1 MTHQTD
7 DILNRKGERDAKR
20 LAEKVKE
27 AIRSDIRKY
36 ITEEAIITSDGKRR
50 VKIPIKGLQLPEF
63 RFGDNRSGKGQAR
76 LGAGSQGVQEGD
88 RLVPAQGAER
98 AGEAAAEHILEKEVT
113 IDELVDLAFEELG
126 LPDLDEHV
134 NARVRSEKRRWDEV
148 RRTGPIAQVD
158 LRRTLKA
165 NMKRNARENGV
176 TQIRALRR
184 EDLRFRSYTERTELC
199 NNAVIISMM
208 DVSGSMT
215 EHKKWLV
222 RMCLFWIK
230 RYLER
235 IYDGLEFVFII
246 HDTRAQ
252 VVDEELF
259 FATTTGGGT
268 YISSAYEKAMDV
280 ITERYPATEWNLYPF
295 YFSDGEN
302 WEDDNKRA
310 VTYARRLAD
319 ISRMFY
325 YGQVASTNYATFMK
339 TITEGLADCG
349 RLVVADIQTER
360 DVAEAIRRF
369 LHKEMPTSARPASA
383 PAPKPTDAPRATAA
397 TPKVTAPSGRAVR
410 LGGAPRRP

>member
-1 MTHQTD
+1 MSRTPLD
-7 DILNRKGERDAKR
+7 DGLARKGERDAKR
-20 LAEKVKE
+20 LQAKLKE
-27 AIRSDIRKY
+27 ALRQDIRKY
-36 ITEEAIITSDGKRR
+36 ITEEAIITSDGHRK

-63 RFGDNRSGKGQAR
+63 RFGDNDGGGKGKAK
-76 LGAGSQGVQEGD
+76 LGAGQSGVQEGD
-88 RLVPAQGAER
+88 KMAPAQGTEQP
-98 AGEAAAEHILEKEVT
+98 GEGSAEHLLEKEVT
-113 IDELVDLAFEELG
+113 IDELVDLAFDELG

-148 RRTGPIAQVD
+148 RRSGPIAQVD

-165 NMKRNARENGV
+165 NLQRRAREGAPARLGA
-176 TQIRALRR
+176 IERH
-184 EDLRFRSYTERTELC
+184 DLRFRSYTERIELS

-252 VVDEELF
+252 VVDEEMF

-268 YISSAYEKAMDV
+268 YISSAYEKALS
-280 ITERYPATEWNLYPF
+280 IIETKYPATEWNLYPF

-310 VTYARRLAD
+310 VSHAKRLAD
-319 ISRMFY
+319 MSRMFY

-339 TITEGLADCG
+339 TITEGLVDHDN
-349 RLVVADIQTER
+349 LVVADIQTEK

-369 LHKEMPTSARPASA
+369 LHKDGPGKRVTVQNRTGGKGASHGGHESSAPEASA
-383 PAPKPTDAPRATAA
+383 
-397 TPKVTAPSGRAVR
+397 
-410 LGGAPRRP
+410 

>member
-1 MTHQTD
+1 MTASD
-7 DILNRKGERDAKR
+7 PRFDAMERKGQRDAKR
-20 LAEKVKE
+20 LAEKINE
-27 AIRSDIRKY
+27 AIRKDIRKY
-36 ITEEAIITSDGKRR
+36 ITEEAVITSDGRKK

-63 RFGDNRSGKGQAR
+63 RYGDNKGGKG
-76 LGAGSQGVQEGD
+76 AGKIGSGNQGVKEGD
-88 RLVPAQGAER
+88 KLVPAQGSEQ
-98 AGEAAAEHILEKEVT
+98 AGEGTADHILEKEVT
-113 IDELVDLAFEELG
+113 IDELVDVAFEELG
-126 LPDLDEHV
+126 LPDLDDHV
-134 NARVRSEKRRWDEV
+134 NARVKSEKRRWDEV
-148 RRTGPIAQVD
+148 RRSGPIAQVD

-165 NMKRNARENGV
+165 NLQRNARDHGKAH
-176 TQIRALRR
+176 IGKIGR
-184 EDLRFRSYTERTELC
+184 EDLRFRSFNERIELS

-235 IYDGLEFVFII
+235 IYDGLEFVFVI

-268 YISSAYEKAMDV
+268 YISSAYEKALDV
-280 ITERYPATEWNLYPF
+280 IERQYPPTEWNLYPF

-310 VTYARRLAD
+310 VQYARRLAD

-339 TITEGLADCG
+339 TITEGLADSG
-349 RLVVADIQTER
+349 KLVVADIQTEK

-369 LHKEMPTSARPASA
+369 LRKEGPDPDARPR
-383 PAPKPTDAPRATAA
+383 PRA
-397 TPKVTAPSGRAVR
+397 RA
-410 LGGAPRRP
+410 GRRPTTVSTSP

>member
-1 MTHQTD
+1 MPKRPLDDGLHQ
-7 DILNRKGERDAKR
+7 KGERDAKR
-20 LAEKVKE
+20 LQVKLKE
-27 AIRSDIRKY
+27 ALRKDIRKY
-36 ITEEAIITSDGKRR
+36 ITEEAIITSDGSRR
-50 VKIPIKGLQLPEF
+50 VKIPIKGLHLPEF
-63 RFGDNRSGKGQAR
+63 RFGDNKSGEGQGR
-76 LGAGSQGVQEGD
+76 LGSSEQGVKEGD
-88 RLVPAQGAER
+88 KMVPAQGTEQP
-98 AGEAAAEHILEKEVT
+98 GEGSAEHILEKEVT
-113 IDELVDLAFEELG
+113 IDELVDIAFEELG

-134 NARVRSEKRRWDEV
+134 NARVRSQKRRWDEV
-148 RRTGPIAQVD
+148 RRSGPIAQVD

-165 NMKRNARENGV
+165 NLQRRAREGEPPAV
-176 TQIRALRR
+176 GPLHRH
-184 EDLRFRSYTERTELC
+184 DLRFRSYTEKVELC

-268 YISSAYEKAMDV
+268 YISSAYEKALDV
-280 ITERYPATEWNLYPF
+280 IERQYPPTEWNLYPF

-310 VTYARRLAD
+310 VSFARKLAD

-339 TITEGLADCG
+339 TITEGLADHAN
-349 RLVVADIQTER
+349 LVVADIQTER

-369 LHKEMPTSARPASA
+369 LHKDGNTKE
-383 PAPKPTDAPRATAA
+383 ATA
-397 TPKVTAPSGRAVR
+397 RAVPHTGR
-410 LGGAPRRP
+410 QSEAQEAAA